1 MRSEQHRKTTE
12 LPVPRHVAM
21 IMDGNGRWARRQG
34 LARHRGHAEGAES
47 VRAIVRECAR
57 LGVEQLTLYAFSTE
71 NWRRPTTE
79 VRFLMELL
87 RKFLISEL
95 PEIMENNIRLRAIG
109 RLEELPGRVQKQL
122 QKTIDASA
130 ANTGMV
136 LRLALNYGGRQEI
149 MDAAARVAEA
159 ARRGEVDPRALTE
172 AQWRRFLYDPDMTD
186 PDLLIRT
193 GGESRI
199 SNFLLWEMSYTE
211 FCFTPACWPEFREAE
226 LRRAFAEYAG
236 RERRFG
242 GLKGDSAARH
252 GR

>member
-1 MRSEQHRKTTE
+1 MRTEAEKKTAAH
-12 LPVPRHVAM
+12 VPRHVAM

-57 LGVEQLTLYAFSTE
+57 LGVEELTLYAFSTE

-87 RKFLISEL
+87 RKFLIAEL
-95 PEIMENNIRLRAIG
+95 PEIMENRIRLRAIG
-109 RLEELPGRVQKQL
+109 RLEELPERVRKQL
-122 QKTIDASA
+122 QKTMDASA
-130 ANTGMV
+130 GNTGMV

-149 MDAAARVAEA
+149 IDAAAGIAEA
-159 ARRGEVDPRALTE
+159 ARKGEIDPRKLTE
-172 AQWRRFLYDPDMTD
+172 ADWRRYLYDPEMTD

-193 GGESRI
+193 GGESRV

-211 FCFTPACWPEFREAE
+211 FCFTGTCWPEFREAQ
-226 LRRAFAEYAG
+226 LRQAFADYAG

-242 GLKGDSAARH
+242 GLKPGDAARQA
-252 GR
+252 R

>member
-1 MRSEQHRKTTE
+1 MRTE
-12 LPVPRHVAM
+12 ADKETPAVTVPRHVAM

-34 LARHRGHAEGAES
+34 LPRHLGHAEGAES

-71 NWRRPTTE
+71 NWKRPATE

-87 RKFLISEL
+87 RKFLIAEL

-109 RLEELPGRVQKQL
+109 RLEELPDRVRKQL
-122 QKTIDASA
+122 DKTIETSSA
-130 ANTGMV
+130 NQGMI
-136 LRLALNYGGRQEI
+136 LRLALNYGGRQEV

-159 ARRGEVDPRALTE
+159 ARKGEVDPRKLTE
-172 AQWRRFLYDPDMTD
+172 EEWRRFLYDPEMTD

-193 GGESRI
+193 GGETRV

-211 FCFTPACWPEFREAE
+211 LCFTAICWPEFREAE
-226 LRRAFAEYAG
+226 LRQAFADYAG

-242 GLKGDSAARH
+242 GLKTGDAARQ
-252 GR
+252 G

>member
-1 MRSEQHRKTTE
+1 MRTEADKKT
-12 LPVPRHVAM
+12 PAHVPRHVAM
-21 IMDGNGRWARRQG
+21 IMDGNGRWACRQG
-34 LARHRGHAEGAES
+34 LPRHRGHAEGAES
-47 VRAIVRECAR
+47 VRVIVRECAR

-87 RKFLISEL
+87 RKFLIAEL
-95 PEIMENNIRLRAIG
+95 PEIMENRICLRAIG
-109 RLEELPGRVQKQL
+109 RLEELPDRVRKQL

-130 ANTGMV
+130 GNTGMV

-149 MDAAARVAEA
+149 MDAAARIAEA
-159 ARRGEVDPRALTE
+159 ARKGEVDPRKLTE
-172 AQWRRFLYDPDMTD
+172 SEWRRYLYDPEMTD

-193 GGESRI
+193 GGESRV

-211 FCFTPACWPEFREAE
+211 FCFTGTCWPEFREAQ
-226 LRRAFAEYAG
+226 LRQAFADYAS

-242 GLKGDSAARH
+242 GLKPGDAARQA
-252 GR
+252 R